1 MKHLKPYNYILS
13 ILLTLSSIYGVTT
26 HSVSAQRAEQTPE
39 ELIDVEIEEHLN
51 TSLPLDLEFKNERDQ
66 TVKLKDY
73 FGNDKPVILTLVYF
87 RCPMLCGLLLNGM
100 LEGLKELKMNP
111 GEEFEIV
118 TISFDPLETPALAQR
133 KKQNMLKEYGR
144 VGADK
149 GWHFL
154 TGRENN
160 IKRLTETV
168 GFKYTFVEER
178 NEYAHAAAIFICTP
192 DGRISRYL
200 YGIQYDAQTLRLSL
214 VEASNGEIGNTLD
227 QIMLYCYHYDPN
239 SRRYAPVAMNIMRA
253 GGILTV
259 IILGT
264 VLSVFWIRESRRKK
278 ATVEENG
285 DKQVNS

>member
-1 MKHLKPYNYILS
+1 MKHLKPYNYFLS
-13 ILLTLSSIYGVTT
+13 ALLSFTFIFGVIAQ
-26 HSVSAQRAEQTPE
+26 SVSAQRAEQTPE

-51 TSLPLDLEFKNERDQ
+51 AALPLNLEFKNERDQ
-66 TVKLKDY
+66 TVKLKNY

-100 LEGLKELKMNP
+100 LEGLKELKMSA

-118 TISFDPLETPALAQR
+118 TLSFDPLETPALAQR
-133 KKQNMLKEYGR
+133 KKQSMLKEYGR
-144 VGADK
+144 AGADK

-160 IKRLTETV
+160 IKRLTETI

-178 NEYAHAAAIFICTP
+178 NEYAHAAAIFVCTP

-200 YGIQYDAQTLRLSL
+200 YGIQYDHQTLRLSL
-214 VEASNGEIGNTLD
+214 VEASNGNIGNTLD
-227 QIMLYCYHYDPN
+227 QIMLYCYHYDPD

-264 VLSVFWIRESRRKK
+264 VLTVFWVRESRRKK
-278 ATVEENG
+278 AIVEENG
-285 DKQVNS
+285 EKQVNS